1 MGFIDDLGNKIKNDV
16 SWKIGQEAST
26 GLGSLTSKIFRKKT
40 PEDKTP
46 KCPKCKKE
54 ISDAGLKFCP
64 DCGAK
69 LMMTCSKCNI
79 DYPTG
84 TKFCTQCGE
93 TLK

>member
-1 MGFIDDLGNKIKNDV
+1 MGFVDDIINRIKNEV
-16 SWKIGQEAST
+16 SWKVGQEVSGGISKVA
-26 GLGSLTSKIFRKKT
+26 SKIFKKGA
-40 PEDKTP
+40 PENKLP

-54 ISDAGLKFCP
+54 IIDPGLKFCP

-69 LMMTCSKCNI
+69 LMATCVKCNL

-93 TLK
+93 VLK